1 MKPEFKISADAPS
14 LAKDLA
20 ADINAWSQSLSD
32 QNIGTICLS
41 GGSTPKLLFKE
52 LADKYADKIDW
63 SHIHFF
69 WGDERCVPP
78 DDAESNFGAA
88 NELLFSRIKI
98 PAANV
103 HRMRGENDPHEEA
116 GRYRDEIFDVIKPN
130 ANGMPEFGLNI
141 LGMGEDGHTA
151 SIFPNQ
157 MQLLT
162 SPDVC
167 DVATHPESGQKR
179 VTLTGTAINASK
191 QIAFLIAG
199 ASKAA
204 VLAEI
209 LGHTGNWEAY
219 PTSHVAPASGSLS
232 FYLDKAAVKNLSFT
246 PQK

>member
-14 LAKDLA
+14 LAKDFA
-20 ADINAWSQSLSD
+20 AEIHQWSQSLGD

-52 LADKYADKIDW
+52 LADNYADKIDW

-78 DDAESNFGAA
+78 DDAESNYGVV
-88 NELLFSRIKI
+88 NELLFSQIEI

-116 GRYRDEIFDVIKPN
+116 TRYRDEIFGVVKPN
-130 ANGMPEFGLNI
+130 ADGMPEFGLNI

-167 DVATHPESGQKR
+167 DVATHPDSGQKR
-179 VTLTGTAINASK
+179 VTLTGPAINASK

-199 ASKAA
+199 SSKAV

-209 LGHTGNWEAY
+209 LGRKGNWETY
-219 PTSHVAPASGSLS
+219 PTSHIAPTSGSLC
-232 FYLDKAAVKNLSFT
+232 FYLDQAAVKNLSFT